1 MEKIKSWIQLLSAP
15 DVGNAKAKRLVELLG
30 SPLSFMHENAERL
43 IDLDFIKEETK
54 SYLANPKEPANWQ
67 TIANKIK
74 KFDIK
79 FVSILDT
86 VYPPLLKNI
95 YDPPLYFYYRGEWDK
110 QKLKRCLAV
119 VGTRKAS
126 NYGKMMTKQICSKLV
141 EAGFTIVSG
150 LAFGIDSIAHQSAL
164 EAGGTTVAV
173 MGTGCDQ
180 VYPPQNRQLARNIL
194 GNGLLISEYNP
205 GQPVEKWNFPTR
217 NRIISGLSLGTL
229 AIEGSKKSGALL
241 TTKFAL
247 DQNRDIF
254 ALPGDVNRLQAEGP
268 NYLIKLGAKIVTSV
282 NDILEEYDLQLNNET
297 RKFPELTKDEEKLYN
312 LIVQHKPEIQFDQ
325 LIMKSGFSVS
335 QLSTLLLNLELKSV
349 IKKGAGN
356 KVIPLY

>member
-1 MEKIKSWIQLLSAP
+1 MKKVKSWIQLLSAP
-15 DVGNAKAKRLVELLG
+15 DVGHAKAKRLVELLG
-30 SPLSFMHENAERL
+30 SPDTFMHKKSDRL
-43 IDLDFIKEETK
+43 VDLDFIKEETK
-54 SYLANPKEPANWQ
+54 SYLANPQEPANWRV
-67 TIANKIK
+67 IASKLE
-74 KFDIK
+74 KFNIK
-79 FVSILDT
+79 FVSILDSE
-86 VYPPLLKNI
+86 YPPLLKSI
-95 YDPPLYFYYRGEWDK
+95 YDPPLYFFYRGNLDK
-110 QKLKRCLAV
+110 HKLKRCLAV

-164 EAGGTTVAV
+164 ETGGVTVAV

-180 VYPPQNRQLARNIL
+180 IYPPQNRQLAKNIL
-194 GNGLLISEYNP
+194 ENGLLISEYVP

-217 NRIISGLSLGTL
+217 NRIISGLSIGTL

-268 NYLIKLGAKIVTSV
+268 NYLIKLGAKIVSSV
-282 NDILEEYDLQLNNET
+282 NDILEEYDLQLNNEA
-297 RKFPELTKDEEKLYN
+297 RRFPDLTKDEERLYN

-325 LIMKSGFSVS
+325 LVIKSGFNVS
-335 QLSTLLLNLELKSV
+335 ELSTLLLNLELKSV